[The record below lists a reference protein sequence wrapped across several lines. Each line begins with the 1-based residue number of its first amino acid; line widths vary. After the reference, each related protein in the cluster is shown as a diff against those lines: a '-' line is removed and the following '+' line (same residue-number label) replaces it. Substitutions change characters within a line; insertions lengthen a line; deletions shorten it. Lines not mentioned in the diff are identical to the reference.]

1 MIAAGVD
8 IGSRT
13 TKAVIVDADNKVL
26 ADAIDLTGIRPAAT
40 GESVLRQAFEGAGL
54 CMEDIS
60 RIVATGYGR
69 VSAHFADET
78 ITEIT
83 CHAKGVHFLSPTVQT
98 IIDIGGQDSKV
109 IKLDEMGKVADFAMN
124 DRCAAGTGK
133 FLELTARALETDL
146 EDFGA
151 LYEKAK
157 KPCSISSVCTVFAES
172 EVISLLADGKA
183 LEDIVAGLHLA
194 IAKRVGNMALRLG
207 VEEEVA
213 FTGGVAKNSGV
224 VLALEEELLI
234 EFSPL
239 SYSPQLAGALG
250 AAMLAKKTIISK

>member
-1 MIAAGVD
+1 MTGQGVLKRAWESVGLSRNDIA
-8 IGSRT
+8 R
-13 TKAVIVDADNKVL
+13 VIV
-26 ADAIDLTGIRPAAT
+26 
-40 GESVLRQAFEGAGL
+40 
-54 CMEDIS
+54 
-60 RIVATGYGR
+60 TGYGR
-69 VSAHFADET
+69 VSADFADT
-78 ITEIT
+78 TVTEIT
-83 CHAKGVHFLSPTVQT
+83 CHAKGVHFLNPSVRT

-109 IKLDEMGKVADFAMN
+109 IKLDQTGKVSDFAMN

-151 LYEKAK
+151 LYEKAR

-172 EVISLLADGKA
+172 EVVSLLAEGHS
-183 LEDIVAGLHLA
+183 LENIVAGLHQA

-213 FTGGVAKNSGV
+213 FTGGVAMNTGV
-224 VLALEEELLI
+224 ASALEEELMI
-234 EFSPL
+234 EFQPL

-250 AAMLAKKTIISK
+250 AALLAKDIV

>member
-13 TKAVIVDADNKVL
+13 TKAVIIDGKNKIL
-26 ADAIDLTGIRPAAT
+26 SDAIGLTGIRPAQT
-40 GESVLRQAFEGAGL
+40 GHEVLRQAWGNANISR
-54 CMEDIS
+54 EDIS
-60 RIVATGYGR
+60 QIVVTGYGR
-69 VSAHFADET
+69 VSADFADKA

-83 CHAKGVHFLSPTVQT
+83 CHAKGVHFLDPSVNT

-109 IKLDEMGKVADFAMN
+109 IKLDEKGKVADFAMN

-151 LYEKAK
+151 LYVKAK

-172 EVISLLADGKA
+172 EVVSLLAEGNN
-183 LEDIVAGLHLA
+183 LEDIVAGLHQA
-194 IAKRVGNMALRLG
+194 IAKRVGNMVLRLG
-207 VEEEVA
+207 VEEDVA
-213 FTGGVAKNSGV
+213 FTGGVAKNQGV
-224 VLALEEELLI
+224 VYALEEELMI
-234 EFSPL
+234 DFNPL
-239 SYSPQLAGALG
+239 SYSPQMAGALG
-250 AAMLAKKTIISK
+250 AAILAKNSG

>member
-1 MIAAGVD
+1 MVTAGVD

-13 TKAVIVDADNKVL
+13 TKAVIVDGQDKVL
-26 ADAIDLTGIRPAAT
+26 ADAIDLTGIRPATT
-40 GESVLRQAFEGAGL
+40 GQAVLRQACEKVSISR
-54 CMEDIS
+54 EDIR
-60 RIVATGYGR
+60 RIVVTGYGR
-69 VSAHFADET
+69 VSADFADKT

-83 CHAKGVHFLSPTVQT
+83 CHAKGVHFLAPSVNTV
-98 IIDIGGQDSKV
+98 IDIGGQDSKV

-146 EDFGA
+146 ENFGA
-151 LYEKAK
+151 LYEKSK

-172 EVISLLADGKA
+172 EVISLLAEGNA
-183 LEDIVAGLHLA
+183 LEDIVSGLHQA

-207 VEEEVA
+207 VEEDVA
-213 FTGGVAKNSGV
+213 FTGGVAKNTGV
-224 VLALEEELLI
+224 VGALEEELMV
-234 EFSPL
+234 EFHPL

-250 AAMLAKKTIISK
+250 AAMLAKEAG

>member
-1 MIAAGVD
+1 MITAGVD

-13 TKAVIVDADNKVL
+13 TKAVIIDGNNKIL
-26 ADAIDLTGIRPAAT
+26 SDAIDLTGIRPAQT
-40 GESVLRQAFEGAGL
+40 GNEVLMQAQRKANISR
-54 CMEDIS
+54 EDIS
-60 RIVATGYGR
+60 QIVVTGYGR
-69 VSAHFADET
+69 VSAAFADKA

-83 CHAKGVHFLSPTVQT
+83 CHAKGVHFLAPSVNT

-109 IKLDEMGKVADFAMN
+109 IRLDETGKVADFAMN

-151 LYEKAK
+151 LYVKAK

-172 EVISLLADGKA
+172 EVVSLLAEGNN

-207 VEEEVA
+207 VEEDVA
-213 FTGGVAKNSGV
+213 FTGGVAKNQGV
-224 VLALEEELLI
+224 VYALEEELMI
-234 EFSPL
+234 DFSPL
-239 SYSPQLAGALG
+239 SYNPQMAGALG
-250 AAMLAKKTIISK
+250 AAILAKNSG